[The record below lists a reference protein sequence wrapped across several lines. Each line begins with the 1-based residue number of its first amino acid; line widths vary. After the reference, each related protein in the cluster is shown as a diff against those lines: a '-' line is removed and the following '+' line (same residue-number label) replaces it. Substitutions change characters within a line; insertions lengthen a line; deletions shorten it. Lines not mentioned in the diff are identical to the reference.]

1 MLTMTRAHRI
11 AAAATVVIPLAIVVL
26 MLRLASAPQH
36 SGAGLK
42 DSDRP
47 LAFILMSLFGAVG
60 WVLDTSIVVAI
71 FTGPTVL
78 PSLLRIFVMHGLL
91 GSRSGFWPDGTPAA
105 PAPRMLE
112 FASTG
117 QLLWAALFTLPAFA
131 FLPSLLLGWLVFRP
145 SVYWPVEAVAVA
157 IMGVAVI
164 AWSTWLV
171 ARVIAARA
179 AAQG

>member
-1 MLTMTRAHRI
+1 M
-11 AAAATVVIPLAIVVL
+11 VVPLAIVAL
-26 MLRLASAPQH
+26 MLLLASSPTH

-71 FTGPTVL
+71 FIGPTVL
-78 PSLLRIFVMHGLL
+78 PSLLRIFAMYGLL
-91 GSRSGFWPDGTPAA
+91 GSRSGFWPDGTQAA

-117 QLLWAALFTLPAFA
+117 QLLSTALFTLPAFA
-131 FLPSLLLGWLVFRP
+131 FLAPMLLGWLVFRP
-145 SVYWPVEAVAVA
+145 SVYWPVEALAVA
-157 IMGVAVI
+157 IMGI
-164 AWSTWLV
+164 AIVGWSTWLL
-171 ARVIAARA
+171 ARVIETRPA
-179 AAQG
+179 AA